1 MLHSELGHIEQHYL
15 PHFLASFV
23 EMLFGLYLTEIT
35 LALFSTQLPGHG
47 STVSCICGC
56 YSAIFG
62 CVIFR
67 LIFNNF
73 RWFWPFSKI
82 NFQPNLEAYC
92 CVTVSAKKFRQAKKR
107 CLTRIVNFFPKNILP
122 SFQKW
127 CSQNTQTTIGMQ
139 KIAQKSHPLFM
150 RRPQSIPIFR
160 KMTFFG

>member
-47 STVSCICGC
+47 STFSCICGC

-62 CVIFR
+62 CYMLFFDQFSTMLGVI
-67 LIFNNF
+67 
-73 RWFWPFSKI
+73 WPFSKI

-92 CVTVSAKKFRQAKKR
+92 CVMFIFVRHVMRLLFAFAFSVF
-107 CLTRIVNFFPKNILP
+107 L
-122 SFQKW
+122 SFGLLWLVFVALIQHFLMPLLLYFQFVIY
-127 CSQNTQTTIGMQ
+127 CCTQ
-139 KIAQKSHPLFM
+139 
-150 RRPQSIPIFR
+150 
-160 KMTFFG
+160 

>member
-47 STVSCICGC
+47 STFSCICGC
-56 YSAIFG
+56 YSGIFG
-62 CVIFR
+62 RYMLFFDWFSTIFGVI
-67 LIFNNF
+67 
-73 RWFWPFSKI
+73 WPFSKI
-82 NFQPNLEAYC
+82 NVQPNLEAYC

-139 KIAQKSHPLFM
+139 KIAQKSHP
-150 RRPQSIPIFR
+150 
-160 KMTFFG
+160 FFFQKAPKYTHFFEK